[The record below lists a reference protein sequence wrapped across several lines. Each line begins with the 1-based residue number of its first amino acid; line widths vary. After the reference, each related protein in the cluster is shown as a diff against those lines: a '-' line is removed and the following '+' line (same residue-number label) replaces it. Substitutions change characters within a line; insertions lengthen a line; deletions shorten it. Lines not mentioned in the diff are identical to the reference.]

1 MILSHPKAHSSASIV
16 LLTVAMVLPGIFA
29 TTPSFRGT
37 IASPAIKSSVCD
49 TIAKFLPSFCSL
61 DDSCMH
67 VNCAYDL
74 FGQNLDFGWDL
85 NVCANPM
92 SADVFLTDSNF
103 NVTFSKAV
111 AGQVSM
117 MVPGLSFHVPDLGS
131 AGVQLTASVGGV
143 QSELGL
149 SLQVA
154 ACATIGSNSTQR
166 VDPSTGQLLMA
177 KAGEPLGWGGCLP
190 KPAITVLSGVY
201 NFSWYPCSGED
212 SHAKL
217 KDDYYFPPS
226 TSL

>member
-1 MILSHPKAHSSASIV
+1 MAFPSILAA
-16 LLTVAMVLPGIFA
+16 
-29 TTPSFRGT
+29 TPSFRGT
-37 IASPAIKSSVCD
+37 MATPATKSSVCNA
-49 TIAKFLPSFCSL
+49 IATLLPSFCSL
-61 DDSCMH
+61 NDSCMH
-67 VNCAYDL
+67 VECAYDL

-103 NVTFSKAV
+103 NVTFSKDV
-111 AGQVSM
+111 VGQISM
-117 MVPGLSFHVPDLGS
+117 MVPGLSFTVPELGS

-143 QSELGL
+143 QSELSL

-166 VDPSTGQLLMA
+166 IDPSTGQLLTPA
-177 KAGEPLGWGGCLP
+177 KAGEPQGWGGCLP

-212 SHAKL
+212 SHAEL